1 MSTVT
6 DNDFKAAMASFGA
19 GVTVITTVDAAQK
32 PAGLTATAFSS
43 VSKRPP
49 LCLIC
54 VAKSADAYGALHA
67 AGRFAVNFLAKDQE
81 AISNQ
86 FATHGIDKFE
96 GIAWEPG
103 EATGCPV
110 VAGAVG
116 VVECITHAVNT
127 FGDHDIFIG
136 DIRRVAVFPGDPLLY
151 FRGKYRRFTG
161 E

>member
-6 DNDFKAAMASFGA
+6 DSDFKAAMASFGA
-19 GVTVITTVDAAQK
+19 GVTVITTMDPGGK

-67 AGRFAVNFLAKDQE
+67 AGRFVVNFLSREQE

-86 FATHGIDKFE
+86 FSIHGIDKFE

-110 VAGAVG
+110 VTGVIGAV
-116 VVECITHAVNT
+116 ECTTHAVSAY
-127 FGDHDIFIG
+127 GDHDVFIG
-136 DIRRVAVFPGDPLLY
+136 SIQRVVVLPGEPLLY
-151 FRGKYRRFTG
+151 FRGKYRSYAV